1 MNSELSPSNVS
12 SISLGNVGPP
22 NHSSPGRDD
31 LIRIGVREL
40 YLNYRLGQCFV
51 NLLISITESVSGVC
65 ARTCTCVHEPLHT
78 GRSEIDN
85 FGCWSSP
92 STLFVTRFHIFLL
105 LLVTR

>member
-1 MNSELSPSNVS
+1 MSFGAILVSPVVNSELSPSNVS

-40 YLNYRLGQCFV
+40 YLNYRLGRCFV

-65 ARTCTCVHEPLHT
+65 ARTRTCVRACVRARATAHREV
-78 GRSEIDN
+78 RD
-85 FGCWSSP
+85 
-92 STLFVTRFHIFLL
+92 R
-105 LLVTR
+105 